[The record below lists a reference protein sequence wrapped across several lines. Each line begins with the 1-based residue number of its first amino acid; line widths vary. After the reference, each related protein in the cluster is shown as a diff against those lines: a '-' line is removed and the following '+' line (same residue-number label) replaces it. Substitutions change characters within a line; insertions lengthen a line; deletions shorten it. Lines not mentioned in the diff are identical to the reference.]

1 MDFDTSKLKQRGL
14 KRFWL
19 ATQYSWKGA
28 KAAFKEEPAF
38 EYEVYAAIIL
48 VPMALWLGD
57 NGLESTAM
65 IVAVLFVM
73 LVELINSAIE
83 AVVDRIGPEHHVL
96 SGRAKDLGSAAV
108 FIAITIAV
116 LVWSAVLL

>member
-1 MDFDTSKLKQRGL
+1 MDFDARKSKQRGL

-48 VPMALWLGD
+48 IPVALWLGD
-57 NGLESTAM
+57 NGLESAAM
-65 IVAVLFVM
+65 IVTVLLVM

-96 SGRAKDLGSAAV
+96 SGRAKDLGSGAV
-108 FIAITIAV
+108 FLAITIAV
-116 LVWSAVLL
+116 VVWSAVLL